1 MVETKRV
8 YILVKTYPT
17 ISEKYSELV
26 CTAGILED
34 GSWIRLYPVPF
45 RQLKEGQQYSKYTWV
60 TVDAERN
67 TKDFRPESF
76 KLVDYSKIQT
86 NPPAKKVNWDTRR
99 SILSKTKIYTN
110 LTELIDEAKSD
121 KKTSLAIFR
130 PTEILDFIIEPCER
144 EWDKKKLA
152 SLHTESLQMSLFKTI
167 EEQEEEFKI
176 VEKIPYKF
184 SYKFRD
190 DAGRESTLMIEDWE
204 LGMLYLNCLRRCN
217 YNEQKAL
224 EDVKKKYFDVF
235 LQKDIHFFL
244 GTTLK
249 HHNQARNPFI
259 IIGVFYP
266 PKPVPIQQTTLWD
279 SL

>member
-45 RQLKEGQQYSKYTWV
+45 RQLKEGQQYSKYTWI
-60 TVDAERN
+60 TVNAERN
-67 TKDFRPESF
+67 TKDFRPESY
-76 KLVDYSKIQT
+76 KLVDYNEIHAE
-86 NPPAKKVNWDTRR
+86 PAPKKVDWDTRR
-99 SILSKTKIYTN
+99 RIISNTRVFTN
-110 LTELIDEAKSD
+110 LGELIAEAKSN
-121 KKTSLAIFR
+121 KRTSLAIFK
-130 PTEILDFIIEPCER
+130 PAEIIDFIIEPCER

-152 SLHTESLQMSLFKTI
+152 SLHTESLQLSLFKTI

-184 SYKFRD
+184 SYKFCD
-190 DAGRESTLMIEDWE
+190 DTGHESTLMIEDWE
-204 LGMLYLNCLRRCN
+204 LGMLYLNCLWHHN
-217 YNEQKAL
+217 GDEKKAL
-224 EDVKKKYFDVF
+224 EDVKKKYFYDF
-235 LQKDIHFFL
+235 LQKDIRFFL

-249 HHNQARNPFI
+249 HHNRSRNPFI

-266 PKPVPIQQTTLWD
+266 PKPDPIQQLTMFDVL
-279 SL
+279 

>member
-86 NPPAKKVNWDTRR
+86 NPPVKKVNWDTRR

-110 LTELIDEAKSD
+110 LTELIDEARETND
-121 KKTSLAIFR
+121 KKRRAEIYADALDIVMMLGVEL
-130 PTEILDFIIEPCER
+130 PTY
-144 EWDKKKLA
+144 
-152 SLHTESLQMSLFKTI
+152 Q
-167 EEQEEEFKI
+167 
-176 VEKIPYKF
+176 
-184 SYKFRD
+184 RD
-190 DAGRESTLMIEDWE
+190 DLFAYNINKIDSSTLNSD
-204 LGMLYLNCLRRCN
+204 LSPYSGLLS
-217 YNEQKAL
+217 
-224 EDVKKKYFDVF
+224 
-235 LQKDIHFFL
+235 DIHKVRL
-244 GTTLK
+244 NLVK
-249 HHNQARNPFI
+249 
-259 IIGVFYP
+259 
-266 PKPVPIQQTTLWD
+266 
-279 SL
+279 